1 MSLEDT
7 AAPVVPL
14 GEDATAP
21 AVRLREDASR
31 FPVRPLEMSDVIA
44 AAEFLNACWRSAY
57 EGVLDSNFLSR
68 MTTTKRA
75 DILGQRLD
83 TGMRGLLATGADET
97 LLGLVLFGP
106 THLHILK
113 DAGEISA
120 IYVAPDQIGTGLGH
134 RLLLLAEAELRLD
147 GHPNVELDVFR
158 ANARAIRF
166 YRAHGYTKVGTKT
179 DHIEDHTYELDI
191 MAKRLP
197 T

>member
-1 MSLEDT
+1 MSLED
-7 AAPVVPL
+7 AA
-14 GEDATAP
+14 AP
-21 AVRLREDASR
+21 AVPLREDAAVAAVHLSEDAAR
-31 FPVRPLEMSDVIA
+31 FAVRPLEMGDVTA
-44 AAEFLNACWRSAY
+44 TAEFLNVCWRAAY
-57 EGVLDSNFLSR
+57 EGILDSGFLSR
-68 MTTTKRA
+68 MTTKTRA
-75 DILGQRLD
+75 DILQHRLS
-83 TGMRGLLATGADET
+83 GKMRGLLALDSDET

-106 THLHILK
+106 THLYILK

-197 T
+197 A